1 MRAPA
6 DARICRACGCW
17 ELRACEGGC
26 SWLSADRCSACP
38 DAALTLPIR
47 AAHLLHA
54 RFEEKGV
61 IKDETGADRL
71 MGAVEFPALILV
83 ERSDKRGR
91 LVGVRL
97 FVGEEEM
104 PDHDPVARFR
114 AAERL
119 NARRIA
125 A

>member
-38 DAALTLPIR
+38 DAPLTLPIR

-54 RFEEKGV
+54 RFEEKGL
-61 IKDETGADRL
+61 IKDTNGADRL
-71 MGAVEFPALILV
+71 LGSVEFPALVLV
-83 ERSDKRGR
+83 ERVDRRGIC
-91 LVGVRL
+91 VGTRL
-97 FVGEEEM
+97 FVGDEEM
-104 PDHDPVARFR
+104 PDHDPAARLL